1 MAAKELVDYI
11 ENGNITHSVNYPDV
25 ASPRSSV
32 CRLTIMHANV
42 EGVISKITT
51 LLSANNINIANI
63 IDKSKG
69 DRAYMLLDLD
79 TKPSDELV
87 GEIAKLDMVTR
98 VRIFN

>member
-1 MAAKELVDYI
+1 M
-11 ENGNITHSVNYPDV
+11 
-25 ASPRSSV
+25 

-42 EGVISKITT
+42 EGAISKITT

-79 TKPSDELV
+79 AKPSDELV